1 MTKPVTG
8 TYILFQD
15 DQHNT
20 TQERGT
26 PQYKVCLSKI
36 VLEGAF
42 DQNEDQG
49 KLVVMMRLMVPLMI
63 MVMIMTYKDQGILS
77 LTGGDDYMI
86 YEYVIY
92 EYEIYEFIT
101 YEYIIYEYEIY
112 EYMIYEYIIYNISLT
127 GGDEADNP
135 LSPSRQFWQ
144 VFKHSYI

>member
-1 MTKPVTG
+1 MTEPVTG
-8 TYILFQD
+8 SYIFLQD

-49 KLVVMMRLMVPLMI
+49 K
-63 MVMIMTYKDQGILS
+63 LS

-112 EYMIYEYIIYNISLT
+112 EYIIYEYIIYNIYLLQVEMKLT
-127 GGDEADNP
+127 ILSARADN
-135 LSPSRQFWQ
+135 FGK
-144 VFKHSYI
+144 F